1 MNAWIA
7 FFFGFILGGVA
18 GGLCG
23 GAGALMAMHSQ
34 EEGVNARD

>member
-34 EEGVNARD
+34 EEDVNGRD